1 LIDTIRVNKGE
12 FASALGEE
20 QMQRLKNCGTWAGAT
35 GAAGAL
41 SVHDGA
47 NFASNAIRAVVR
59 SAGAGIGMLARRTT
73 PHMRHFV
80 VAAALV
86 LLPLASTQAESWPQR
101 NVTFILPLGAGSGVD
116 ITARLIADKLQAK
129 WGKPIV
135 IENRPGGDALVAIN
149 AFVSAAD
156 SHTLFMA
163 PTSTFTAHPL
173 LRDKLPYAPSDLV
186 PIARATNTL
195 IAVGVPASLGV
206 NSLAEFV
213 KLAKDKPGSLNYAG
227 TTGAVDFVVSGF
239 FKDAGIEVTKVP
251 YRDGVQ
257 ALNDLA
263 AGRIQIYSAAYA
275 IMQPQVDARMVKVI
289 ALMNKQR
296 AAWLPDIPTAK
307 EAGFPSL
314 TLDGLV
320 GLFGPKEI
328 SAELRDR
335 ISADVVEVVGD
346 PEFAKRV
353 TATGQVVRPGNAAEF
368 AAEID
373 EQRSRIA
380 EAAKAAGMAK

>member
-1 LIDTIRVNKGE
+1 MRRLIV
-12 FASALGEE
+12 
-20 QMQRLKNCGTWAGAT
+20 
-35 GAAGAL
+35 AAG
-41 SVHDGA
+41 
-47 NFASNAIRAVVR
+47 
-59 SAGAGIGMLARRTT
+59 
-73 PHMRHFV
+73 
-80 VAAALV
+80 LV
-86 LLPLASTQAESWPQR
+86 LFSLVSAQADSWPQR

-116 ITARLIADKLQAK
+116 VTSRLIADKLSAK
-129 WGKPIV
+129 WGKPVV
-135 IENRPGGDALVAIN
+135 IENRPGGDAMVAIS
-149 AFVSAAD
+149 AFLSATD
-156 SHTLFMA
+156 GHTLFMA

-173 LRDKLPYAPSDLV
+173 LHAKLPYEISDLV

-195 IAVGVPASLGV
+195 IAIGVPASLGV

-239 FKDAGIEVTKVP
+239 LKESGVDVAKVP
-251 YRDGVQ
+251 YKDGVQ

-263 AGRIQIYSAAYA
+263 EGRIQIYSAAYA
-275 IMQPQVDARMVKVI
+275 IMRPQVEAGKVKVL
-289 ALMNKQR
+289 ALMNKER
-296 AAWLPDIPTAK
+296 AASLPNIPTAK

-320 GLFGPKEI
+320 GLFGQRQM

-335 ISADVVEVVGD
+335 ISADLVEVTND
-346 PEFAKRV
+346 PEFSKRV

-373 EQRSRIA
+373 EQRNRIA
-380 EAAKAAGMAK
+380 KAAKAAGLAQ